1 MRASIN
7 EAAPGGAGTDLGTPL
22 GALESLRARDA
33 CGAAGAAAADD
44 ALGECWT
51 VDGGR
56 LPGEE
61 QAEPSTTTKVWQR
74 YSLPTLNRT
83 IHPVAPSLFIDR
95 QGQTQTSGSR

>member
-22 GALESLRARDA
+22 GAVDTLGALESLRARDA
-33 CGAAGAAAADD
+33 CGAAGAAADD

-61 QAEPSTTTKVWQR
+61 QAEPSTTTKVKAPNSPTFKAHHLSVSGHQR
-74 YSLPTLNRT
+74 WCK
-83 IHPVAPSLFIDR
+83 D
-95 QGQTQTSGSR
+95 

>member
-7 EAAPGGAGTDLGTPL
+7 EAALGGAGTDLGTPL

-61 QAEPSTTTKVWQR
+61 QAEPSATTKVRAPNSLTFKAHHLSVSGHQR
-74 YSLPTLNRT
+74 WCK
-83 IHPVAPSLFIDR
+83 D
-95 QGQTQTSGSR
+95 

>member
-22 GALESLRARDA
+22 GGLESLRARDA

-61 QAEPSTTTKVWQR
+61 QAEPSTTTKVRAPNSPTFKAHHLSVSGHQR
-74 YSLPTLNRT
+74 WCK
-83 IHPVAPSLFIDR
+83 D
-95 QGQTQTSGSR
+95 